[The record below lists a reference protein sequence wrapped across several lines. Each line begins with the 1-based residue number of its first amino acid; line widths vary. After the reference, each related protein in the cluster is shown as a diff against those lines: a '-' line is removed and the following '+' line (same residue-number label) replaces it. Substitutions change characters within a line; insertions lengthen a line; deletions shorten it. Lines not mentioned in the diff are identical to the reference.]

1 MADPTASAVAM
12 VTAGFAAAGL
22 GGPTF
27 DVDATA
33 ADLADRLGVDAGL
46 DLLIGPG
53 DPGEPTPFDPADP
66 R

>member
-1 MADPTASAVAM
+1 MADPADPTVAM

-22 GGPTF
+22 NGSSF

-46 DLLIGPG
+46 DALIGPG
-53 DPGEPTPFDPADP
+53 DPGVPAAFDPADP